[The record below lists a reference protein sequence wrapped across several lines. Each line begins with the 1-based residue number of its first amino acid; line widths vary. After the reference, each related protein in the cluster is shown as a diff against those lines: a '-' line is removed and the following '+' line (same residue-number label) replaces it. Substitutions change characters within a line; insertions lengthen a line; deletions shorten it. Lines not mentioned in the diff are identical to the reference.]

1 MAALPLT
8 VFNYAIGPYEE
19 WHRYAWATALV
30 LILVVLVLSLA
41 ARLATRRKF
50 TLNA

>member
-1 MAALPLT
+1 M

-30 LILVVLVLSLA
+30 LILVVLLLSIA

-50 TLNA
+50 NLNA